1 MFSNV
6 VDSLEVYI
14 GDLICKLS
22 DDPVSPATPKEKD
35 KEKDKENN
43 LVEST
48 RLFHHL
54 ENYRNNLDRSI
65 KVINELSK
73 LV

>member
-35 KEKDKENN
+35 KENN

-54 ENYRNNLDRSI
+54 ENYQNNLDRLI